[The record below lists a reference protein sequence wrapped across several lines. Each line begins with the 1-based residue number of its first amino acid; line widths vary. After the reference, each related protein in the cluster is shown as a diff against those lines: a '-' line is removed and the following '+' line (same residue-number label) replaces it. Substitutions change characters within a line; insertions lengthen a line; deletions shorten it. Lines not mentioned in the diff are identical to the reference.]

1 LHQRIKCRKYRL
13 NRCGDIA
20 IFATFKMA
28 AAAILYFQKF
38 QILTV
43 NPLQGASVSHHAKFH
58 QNRSNGW

>member
-1 LHQRIKCRKYRL
+1 
-13 NRCGDIA
+13 
-20 IFATFKMA
+20 MA